1 MYSIA
6 FAYCILYLTMY
17 SIIQQY
23 TVSKNGKRLCIV
35 LLSYSSN
42 YIKFSRVYTTYFSVA
57 SLALNRYSIVLSFY
71 RIVLCSIRYYVQ
83 YRAVG
88 RLEFSRSDQSPALYV
103 LLCFLYYI
111 QGAAACY
118 TWTALADRWL
128 KSRSTVLILLCRR
141 IQRLQNLKCSL
152 LYTVPLNLVP
162 MEVGISKMI
171 TIFQA

>member
-1 MYSIA
+1 MFSTTQ
-6 FAYCILYLTMY
+6 L
-17 SIIQQY
+17 QQY
-23 TVSKNGKRLCIV
+23 
-35 LLSYSSN
+35 N
-42 YIKFSRVYTTYFSVA
+42 YIKFSRVYTTYFFSRVVSA
-57 SLALNRYSIVLSFY
+57 KPLKHCSQFY
-71 RIVLCSIRYYVQ
+71 RIVLLCSIRYYVQ

-171 TIFQA
+171 AIFQA